1 MERKSKLQM
10 IAVDKLH
17 PHPQNP
23 RKVIGDVT
31 ELAESIKANGIL
43 QNLTVV
49 PNNDNWDD
57 KSDFTVVIGHRR
69 LAAAKQ
75 AGLTELPCAV
85 VEMTEKEQLSTM
97 LTENMQ
103 RSDLTVYE
111 QAKGFQMLID
121 LGDSVAEVVEKTG
134 FKESTVRRRL
144 KLAELDEESFKDS
157 QLRQP
162 TLADYER
169 LNQIKDIDVRNE
181 LLKSIGTNNFDNLL
195 YSAVKKQETDE
206 EKEKIEKLCLEH
218 GMIKAQK
225 HDEIPSNYEYTG
237 FFVFKDLIGKDFA
250 DGRKRYFYFGYGS
263 NIYIYAEALEKQE
276 KNDAEEEK
284 QEKNDAEE
292 EKRKLEEQRWDELV
306 EQAEEI
312 DERCEALRRDF
323 MLNTNFNDSNK
334 KQELVK
340 FIVAQ
345 VAAGASNKKYRFEEI
360 IEHDFEDDEN
370 IDSYIN
376 EHWNND
382 SGRMLMA
389 TAYALSQRIYGSFDY
404 ISVNYSDKTF
414 SRKINP
420 ELNRF
425 YNLLVKLGYV
435 MSDEEI
441 QLRDGTHPIFTT
453 GEVN

>member
-1 MERKSKLQM
+1 MERKPTLTT
-10 IAVDKLH
+10 IAIDKLH

-49 PNNDNWDD
+49 PNDTDRDD
-57 KSDFTVVIGHRR
+57 RSDFTVVIGHRR

-111 QAKGFQMLID
+111 EAKGCQLLLD
-121 LGDSVAEVVEKTG
+121 LGDTVAEIAEKTG
-134 FKESTVRRRL
+134 FSESKIRRRV
-144 KLAELDEESFKDS
+144 KLCELDEEAFKES
-157 QLRQP
+157 QIRQP
-162 TLADYER
+162 TLADYDR
-169 LNQIKDIDVRNE
+169 LNQIKDIETRNK
-181 LLKSIGTNNFDNLL
+181 LLESIGTNNFDNLL
-195 YSAVKKQETDE
+195 YSAVKKQETEE

-218 GMIKAQK
+218 GMTKVQN
-225 HDEIPSNYEYTG
+225 HDEIPSNYEYMG
-237 FFVFKDLIGKDFA
+237 IFALKDLVGKDFA
-250 DGRKRYFYFGYGS
+250 DGRKRYFYFAYS
-263 NIYIYAEALEKQE
+263 PNIYIYAEALKKQ
-276 KNDAEEEK
+276 KNDP
-284 QEKNDAEE
+284 EE

-312 DERCEALRRDF
+312 DERCEALRRGF
-323 MLNTNFNDSNK
+323 MLDTNFNDSNK

-340 FIVAQ
+340 FIVPQ
-345 VAAGASNKKYRFEEI
+345 VAMGASSKAYKFSEI
-360 IEHDFEDDEN
+360 AESQDDES
-370 IDSYIN
+370 IDSYIS

-389 TAYALSQRIYGSFDY
+389 TAYALSQRSYSSFSY
-404 ISVNYSDKTF
+404 ISVNYLDRTI
-414 SRKINP
+414 SRKNDTD
-420 ELNRF
+420 LNRF
-425 YNLLVKLGYV
+425 YNLLCKLGYV

>member
-1 MERKSKLQM
+1 MNKKSKLQM
-10 IAVDKLH
+10 ISVEKLH
-17 PHPQNP
+17 PHPKNP
-23 RKVIGDVT
+23 RKVIGDVS

-57 KSDFTVVIGHRR
+57 FTVIIGHRR

-111 QAKGFQMLID
+111 EAKGCQLLLD
-121 LGDSVAEVVEKTG
+121 LGDTVAEVAEKTG
-134 FKESTVRRRL
+134 FSESKIRRRV
-144 KLAELDEESFKDS
+144 KLCELDEEAFKES

-162 TLADYER
+162 TLADYDR
-169 LNQIKDIDVRNE
+169 LNQIKDIETRNK
-181 LLKSIGTNNFDNLL
+181 LLESIGTNNFDNLL

-206 EKEKIEKLCLEH
+206 EKEKIEKFCLEQ
-218 GMIKAQK
+218 GMTKVQK
-225 HDEIPSNYEYTG
+225 YNEIPSNYEYTG
-237 FFVFKDLIGKDFA
+237 AFELKDLIGKDFA
-250 DGRKRYFYFGYGS
+250 DGRKRYFYFAYS
-263 NIYIYAEALEKQE
+263 STIYIYAEALKKQE
-276 KNDAEEEK
+276 KNDP
-284 QEKNDAEE
+284 EE
-292 EKRKLEEQRWDELV
+292 EKRKLEEQRWDELE

-312 DERCEALRRDF
+312 DERCEALRRGF
-323 MLNTNFNDSNK
+323 MLDTNFNDNNK

-345 VAAGASNKKYRFEEI
+345 VATGVINKAHRFGEVVENQ
-360 IEHDFEDDEN
+360 DDEN
-370 IDSYIN
+370 TDSYIN
-376 EHWNND
+376 EHWSDN

-389 TAYALSQRIYGSFDY
+389 VAYALCQRTYEKLSFIYVDY
-404 ISVNYSDKTF
+404 NSKTI
-414 SRKINP
+414 SRKNSP
-420 ELNRF
+420 DLNKF
-425 YNLLVKLGYV
+425 YALLCKLGYV

-453 GEVN
+453 GEVK

>member
-1 MERKSKLQM
+1 MNKKSKLQM
-10 IAVDKLH
+10 IPTDKLH

-23 RKVIGDVT
+23 RKVIGDID

-49 PNNDNWDD
+49 PMNDDWTE
-57 KSDFTVVIGHRR
+57 FTVIIGHRR

-85 VEMTEKEQLSTM
+85 VEMSEKEQLSTM

-111 QAKGFQMLID
+111 EAKGCQLLLD
-121 LGDSVAEVVEKTG
+121 LGDTVAEVAERTG
-134 FKESTVRRRL
+134 FSESKIRRRV
-144 KLAELDEESFKDS
+144 KLCELDEEAFKES
-157 QLRQP
+157 QIRQP
-162 TLADYER
+162 TLADYDR
-169 LNQIKDIDVRNE
+169 LNQIKDIETRNK
-181 LLKSIGTNNFDNLL
+181 LLESIGTNNFDNLL
-195 YSAVKKQETDE
+195 YSAVKKQETEE

-218 GMIKAQK
+218 GMTKAQN

-237 FFVFKDLIGKDFA
+237 FFALKDLIGKDFA

-284 QEKNDAEE
+284 
-292 EKRKLEEQRWDELV
+292 RKLEEQRWDELV

-312 DERCEALRRDF
+312 DERCEALRRGF
-323 MLNTNFNDSNK
+323 MLDTNFNDSGK

-345 VAAGASNKKYRFEEI
+345 VAAGASRNVYRFSEVVENQ
-360 IEHDFEDDEN
+360 DTEN

-376 EHWNND
+376 EHWDDN

-389 TAYALSQRIYGSFDY
+389 TAYALCQRTYEKLSFIYVG
-404 ISVNYSDKTF
+404 YSSKTI
-414 SRKINP
+414 SRKNSP
-420 ELNRF
+420 DLNKF
-425 YNLLVKLGYV
+425 YALLCKLGYV

-453 GEVN
+453 GEVK

>member
-1 MERKSKLQM
+1 MNKKSKLQM
-10 IAVDKLH
+10 IPTDKLY
-17 PHPQNP
+17 PHPDNP
-23 RKVIGDVT
+23 RKVIGDVS

-57 KSDFTVVIGHRR
+57 FTVIIGHRR

-111 QAKGFQMLID
+111 EAKGCQLLLN
-121 LGDSVAEVVEKTG
+121 LGDTVAEIAEKTG
-134 FKESTVRRRL
+134 FSESKIRRRV
-144 KLAELDEESFKDS
+144 KLCELDEEAFKES
-157 QLRQP
+157 QIRQP
-162 TLADYER
+162 TLADYDR
-169 LNQIKDIDVRNE
+169 LNQIKDIETRNK
-181 LLKSIGTNNFDNLL
+181 LLESIGTNNFDNLL

-218 GMIKAQK
+218 GMTKVQN

-237 FFVFKDLIGKDFA
+237 FFELKDLIFKDFA

-263 NIYIYAEALEKQE
+263 NIYIYAEAL
-276 KNDAEEEK
+276 EK

-312 DERCEALRRDF
+312 DERCEALRRGF
-323 MLNTNFNDSNK
+323 MLDTNFNDSNK

-340 FIVAQ
+340 FIVPQ
-345 VAAGASNKKYRFEEI
+345 VAMGASSKAYKFSEI
-360 IEHDFEDDEN
+360 AESQDDES
-370 IDSYIN
+370 IDSYIS

-389 TAYALSQRIYGSFDY
+389 TAYALSQRIYSSFSY
-404 ISVNYSDKTF
+404 ISVNYLDRTI
-414 SRKINP
+414 SRKNNTD
-420 ELNRF
+420 LNRF
-425 YNLLVKLGYV
+425 YNLLCKLGYV

-441 QLRDGTHPIFTT
+441 QLRDGIHPIFTT

>member
-1 MERKSKLQM
+1 MERKPTLTT
-10 IAVDKLH
+10 IAIEKLH
-17 PHPQNP
+17 PHPNNP
-23 RKVIGDVT
+23 RKVIGDVS

-49 PNNDNWDD
+49 PMNDDWTE
-57 KSDFTVVIGHRR
+57 FTVIIGHRR

-75 AGLTELPCAV
+75 AGLTDLPCAI

-111 QAKGFQMLID
+111 EAKGCQLLLD
-121 LGDSVAEVVEKTG
+121 LGDTVAEVAEKTG
-134 FKESTVRRRL
+134 FSASKIRRRV
-144 KLAELDEESFKDS
+144 KLCELDEEAFKES

-206 EKEKIEKLCLEH
+206 EKERIEKLCLGH
-218 GMIKAQK
+218 GMTKVRK
-225 HDEIPSNYEYTG
+225 YNEIPDNYIYTG
-237 FFVFKDLIGKDFA
+237 IFALKDLIGKDFA
-250 DGRKRYFYFGYGS
+250 DGRKRYFYFAYGS
-263 NIYIYAEALEKQE
+263 NVYIYAEVL
-276 KNDAEEEK
+276 EK

-292 EKRKLEEQRWDELV
+292 EKRKLEKQKWYEID

-312 DERCEALRRDF
+312 DERCEALREGF
-323 MLNTNFNDSNK
+323 MREGNFNDNAK
-334 KQELVK
+334 KQELINYILYSMSECREYDNRSFYDLSGLK
-340 FIVAQ
+340 HENYECI
-345 VAAGASNKKYRFEEI
+345 NL
-360 IEHDFEDDEN
+360 DDYMK
-370 IDSYIN
+370 DT
-376 EHWNND
+376 
-382 SGRMLMA
+382 GKMLMA
-389 TAYALSQRIYGSFDY
+389 AAYAFFKSGQNNSSY
-404 ISVNYSDKTF
+404 ISVDYADKTIT
-414 SRKINP
+414 RKINP

-425 YNLLVKLGYV
+425 YNLLCKLGYV

-441 QLRDGTHPIFTT
+441 QLRDGTHPFFTS
-453 GEVN
+453 GKVK

>member
-57 KSDFTVVIGHRR
+57 KSDFAVVIGHRR

-111 QAKGFQMLID
+111 EAKGCQLLLD
-121 LGDSVAEVVEKTG
+121 LGDTVAEVAEKTG
-134 FKESTVRRRL
+134 FSESKIRRRV
-144 KLAELDEESFKDS
+144 KLCELDEEAFKES
-157 QLRQP
+157 QIRQP
-162 TLADYER
+162 TLQDYDR
-169 LNQIKDIDVRNE
+169 LNQIKDIDTRNK

-195 YSAVKKQETDE
+195 YSAVKKQETDA

-225 HDEIPSNYEYTG
+225 RDEIPSNYEYTG
-237 FFVFKDLIGKDFA
+237 FFALKDLIGKDFA
-250 DGRKRYFYFGYGS
+250 DGRKRYFYFCYGS
-263 NIYIYAEALEKQE
+263 NIYIYAEAF
-276 KNDAEEEK
+276 EK

-312 DERCEALRRDF
+312 DERCEALRIGF
-323 MLNTNFNDSNK
+323 MLDTNFNDSNK

-345 VAAGASNKKYRFEEI
+345 VAAGASRNVYRFSEVVENQ
-360 IEHDFEDDEN
+360 DTEN

-376 EHWNND
+376 EHWDDN

-389 TAYALSQRIYGSFDY
+389 TAYALCQRTYEKLSFIYVEY
-404 ISVNYSDKTF
+404 
-414 SRKINP
+414 SRKTISRKNSP
-420 ELNRF
+420 DLNKF
-425 YNLLVKLGYV
+425 YALLCKLGYV

-441 QLRDGTHPIFTT
+441 QLRDGTHPIYTT

>member
-1 MERKSKLQM
+1 MNKKSKLQM
-10 IAVDKLH
+10 IPTDKLN
-17 PHPQNP
+17 PHPDNP
-23 RKVIGDVT
+23 RKVIGDVS

-57 KSDFTVVIGHRR
+57 FTVIIGHRR

-169 LNQIKDIDVRNE
+169 LNQIKNIDARNE
-181 LLKSIGTNNFDNLL
+181 LLKSIGTNNFDNFL

-225 HDEIPSNYEYTG
+225 HDEIPSNYEYTE
-237 FFVFKDLIGKDFA
+237 FFALKDLIGKDFA

-263 NIYIYAEALEKQE
+263 NIYIYAEALDKQE
-276 KNDAEEEK
+276 KNDAE
-284 QEKNDAEE
+284 D

-312 DERCEALRRDF
+312 DERCEALRIGF
-323 MLNTNFNDSNK
+323 MLDTNFNDSSK

-345 VAAGASNKKYRFEEI
+345 VAAGASRNAHRFSEVVENQ
-360 IEHDFEDDEN
+360 DAEN
-370 IDSYIN
+370 IDNYIN
-376 EHWNND
+376 EHWGDN
-382 SGRMLMA
+382 SGRLLMA
-389 TAYALSQRIYGSFDY
+389 AAYASCQRTYEELSFIYVGYNS
-404 ISVNYSDKTF
+404 KTI
-414 SRKINP
+414 SRKNSP
-420 ELNRF
+420 DLNKF
-425 YNLLVKLGYV
+425 YALLCKLGYV

-453 GEVN
+453 GEVK

>member
-1 MERKSKLQM
+1 MERKPTLTT
-10 IAVDKLH
+10 IAIEKLH
-17 PHPQNP
+17 PHPDNP
-23 RKVIGDVT
+23 RKVLGDID
-31 ELAESIKANGIL
+31 ELADSIKANGIL

-49 PNNDNWDD
+49 PMNDDWTE
-57 KSDFTVVIGHRR
+57 FTVIIGHRR

-111 QAKGFQMLID
+111 EAKGCQLLLD
-121 LGDSVAEVVEKTG
+121 LGDTVAEVSKKTG
-134 FKESTVRRRL
+134 FSETKIRRRV
-144 KLAELDEESFKDS
+144 KLCELDEEAFKES
-157 QLRQP
+157 QIRQP
-162 TLADYER
+162 TLQDYDR
-169 LNQIKDIDVRNE
+169 LNQIKDIEVRNE

-195 YSAVKKQETDE
+195 YSAVKKQETEE

-237 FFVFKDLIGKDFA
+237 FFALKDLIGKDFA

-263 NIYIYAEALEKQE
+263 NIYIYAEAF
-276 KNDAEEEK
+276 EK

-312 DERCEALRRDF
+312 DERCEALRIGF
-323 MLNTNFNDSNK
+323 MLDTNFNDSNK
-334 KQELVK
+334 KQELVE

-345 VAAGASNKKYRFEEI
+345 VAAGASNQEYRFEEI
-360 IEHDFEDDEN
+360 IKHDFEDDEN

-376 EHWNND
+376 EHWSDN

-389 TAYALSQRIYGSFDY
+389 AAYALCQTNYSSFSY
-404 ISVNYSDKTF
+404 ISVSYLDKTI
-414 SRKINP
+414 SRKNNTD
-420 ELNRF
+420 LNRF
-425 YNLLVKLGYV
+425 YNLLCKLGYV

>member
-23 RKVIGDVT
+23 RKIIGDVT

-57 KSDFTVVIGHRR
+57 FTVIIGHRR

-85 VEMTEKEQLSTM
+85 VEMSEKEQLSTM

-111 QAKGFQMLID
+111 EAKGCQLLLD
-121 LGDSVAEVVEKTG
+121 LGDTVAEIAEKTG
-134 FKESTVRRRL
+134 FSESKIRRRV
-144 KLAELDEESFKDS
+144 KLCELDEEAFKES
-157 QLRQP
+157 QIRQP
-162 TLADYER
+162 TLADYDR
-169 LNQIKDIDVRNE
+169 LNQIKDIETRNK
-181 LLKSIGTNNFDNLL
+181 LLESIGTNNFDNLL

-218 GMIKAQK
+218 GMTKVQK
-225 HDEIPSNYEYTG
+225 YDGIPSNYEYMG
-237 FFVFKDLIGKDFA
+237 AFALKDLIGKEFA
-250 DGRKRYFYFGYGS
+250 DGRKRYFYFAYRS
-263 NIYIYAEALEKQE
+263 DIYIYAEALTKQK
-276 KNDAEEEK
+276 KNDAEEKRELEK
-284 QEKNDAEE
+284 
-292 EKRKLEEQRWDELV
+292 QRWDKLV

-312 DERCEALRRDF
+312 DERCEALRRGF
-323 MLNTNFNDSNK
+323 MLETNFNDSNK

-345 VAAGASNKKYRFEEI
+345 VAAGFGNKRYYFKEI

-376 EHWNND
+376 EHWND
-382 SGRMLMA
+382 SGRLLMA
-389 TAYALSQRIYGSFDY
+389 TAYALCQRTYEKLSFIYVG
-404 ISVNYSDKTF
+404 YSSKTI
-414 SRKINP
+414 SRKNSP
-420 ELNRF
+420 DLNKF
-425 YNLLVKLGYV
+425 YALLCKLGYV

-441 QLRDGTHPIFTT
+441 QLRDGTHPIFTS

>member
-1 MERKSKLQM
+1 MERKPTLTT
-10 IAVDKLH
+10 IAIEKLH
-17 PHPQNP
+17 PHPDNP
-23 RKVIGDVT
+23 RKVLGDID
-31 ELAESIKANGIL
+31 ELADSIKANGIL

-49 PNNDNWDD
+49 PMNDDWTE
-57 KSDFTVVIGHRR
+57 FTVIIGHRR

-111 QAKGFQMLID
+111 EAKGCQLLLD
-121 LGDSVAEVVEKTG
+121 LGDTVAEIAEKTG
-134 FKESTVRRRL
+134 FSESKIRRRV
-144 KLAELDEESFKDS
+144 KLCELDEEAFKES
-157 QLRQP
+157 QIRQP
-162 TLADYER
+162 TLADYDR
-169 LNQIKDIDVRNE
+169 LNQIKDIETRNK
-181 LLKSIGTNNFDNLL
+181 LLESIGTNNFDNLL
-195 YSAVKKQETDE
+195 YSAVKKQETEE

-218 GMIKAQK
+218 GMTKVQH
-225 HDEIPSNYEYTG
+225 HDEIPNNYEYTG
-237 FFVFKDLIGKDFA
+237 TFAIKDLIGKDFA
-250 DGRKRYFYFGYGS
+250 DGRKRYFYFAYGS
-263 NIYIYAEALEKQE
+263 NIYIYAEAFK
-276 KNDAEEEK
+276 K

-292 EKRKLEEQRWDELV
+292 EKRKLEEQRWDELA

-312 DERCEALRRDF
+312 DERCEALRRGF
-323 MLNTNFNDSNK
+323 MLDTNFNDSNK

-345 VAAGASNKKYRFEEI
+345 VAAGASRNVYRFSEVVENQ
-360 IEHDFEDDEN
+360 DTEN

-376 EHWNND
+376 EHWDDN

-389 TAYALSQRIYGSFDY
+389 TAYALCQRTYEKLSFIY
-404 ISVNYSDKTF
+404 VEYSRNTI
-414 SRKINP
+414 SRKNSP
-420 ELNRF
+420 DLNKF
-425 YNLLVKLGYV
+425 YALLCKLGYV

-453 GEVN
+453 GEVK

>member
-1 MERKSKLQM
+1 MERKPTLTT
-10 IAVDKLH
+10 IAIEKLH
-17 PHPQNP
+17 PHPNNP
-23 RKVIGDVT
+23 RKVIGDVS

-49 PNNDNWDD
+49 PMNDDWTE
-57 KSDFTVVIGHRR
+57 FTVIIGHRR

-111 QAKGFQMLID
+111 EAKGCQLLLD
-121 LGDSVAEVVEKTG
+121 LGDTVAEVAEKTG
-134 FKESTVRRRL
+134 FSESKIRRRV
-144 KLAELDEESFKDS
+144 KLCELDEEAFKES
-157 QLRQP
+157 QIRQP
-162 TLADYER
+162 TLQDYDR
-169 LNQIKDIDVRNE
+169 LNQIKDIETRNK
-181 LLKSIGTNNFDNLL
+181 LLESIGTNNFDNLL
-195 YSAVKKQETDE
+195 YSAVQKQKDDE

-237 FFVFKDLIGKDFA
+237 FFALKDLIGKDFA

-284 QEKNDAEE
+284 
-292 EKRKLEEQRWDELV
+292 RKLEEQRWDELV

-312 DERCEALRRDF
+312 DERCEALRIGF
-323 MLNTNFNDSNK
+323 MLDTNFNGSNK
-334 KQELVK
+334 KQELINYILYSMSEREEYNQITFCALSGLK
-340 FIVAQ
+340 YDDNNECINLDDCMKDIGKMLMS
-345 VAAGASNKKYRFEEI
+345 AAYAFFKDWQNDS
-360 IEHDFEDDEN
+360 
-370 IDSYIN
+370 SYILV
-376 EHWNND
+376 D
-382 SGRMLMA
+382 
-389 TAYALSQRIYGSFDY
+389 YA
-404 ISVNYSDKTF
+404 DKTIT
-414 SRKINP
+414 RKINP

-441 QLRDGTHPIFTT
+441 QLRDGTHPIFTS
-453 GEVN
+453 GEVK

>member
-1 MERKSKLQM
+1 MNKKSKLQM
-10 IAVDKLH
+10 IPTDKLH
-17 PHPQNP
+17 PHPDNP
-23 RKVIGDVT
+23 RKVIGDVS

-49 PNNDNWDD
+49 PNDDNWDD
-57 KSDFTVVIGHRR
+57 FTVIIGHRR

-75 AGLTELPCAV
+75 AGLTELPCAI

-111 QAKGFQMLID
+111 EAKGCQLLLD
-121 LGDSVAEVVEKTG
+121 LGDTVAEVAEKTG
-134 FKESTVRRRL
+134 FSESKIRRRV
-144 KLAELDEESFKDS
+144 KLCELDEESFKES

-169 LNQIKDIDVRNE
+169 LNQIKNIEVRNE

-237 FFVFKDLIGKDFA
+237 FFALKDLIGKDFA

-263 NIYIYAEALEKQE
+263 NIYIYAEAFEKQE
-276 KNDAEEEK
+276 KI
-284 QEKNDAEE
+284 DAEE

-306 EQAEEI
+306 EQAEET
-312 DERCEALRRDF
+312 DERCEALRRGF
-323 MLNTNFNDSNK
+323 MLDTNFSDSNK
-334 KQELVK
+334 KQELIK
-340 FIVAQ
+340 YITAQ
-345 VAAGASNKKYRFEEI
+345 VAADAHIEDYHFEEI
-360 IEHDFEDDEN
+360 IGHIFGDDES
-370 IDSYIN
+370 IDSYIS
-376 EHWNND
+376 EHWSDN

-389 TAYALSQRIYGSFDY
+389 AAYALCQTNYSSFSY
-404 ISVNYSDKTF
+404 ISVSYLDKTI
-414 SRKINP
+414 SRKNNP
-420 ELNRF
+420 ELNKF
-425 YNLLVKLGYV
+425 YALLCKLGYV

>member
-1 MERKSKLQM
+1 MNKKSKLQM
-10 IAVDKLH
+10 IQVEKLH

-49 PNNDNWDD
+49 QNNDDWDD

-75 AGLTELPCAV
+75 AGLTELPCAI
-85 VEMTEKEQLSTM
+85 VEMSEKEQLSTM

-111 QAKGFQMLID
+111 EAKGCQLLLD
-121 LGDSVAEVVEKTG
+121 LGDTVAEVAEKTG
-134 FKESTVRRRL
+134 FSESKIRRRV
-144 KLAELDEESFKDS
+144 KLCELDEEAFKES
-157 QLRQP
+157 QIRQP
-162 TLADYER
+162 TLADYDR
-169 LNQIKDIDVRNE
+169 LNQIKDIETRNK
-181 LLKSIGTNNFDNLL
+181 LLESIGTNNFDNLL
-195 YSAVKKQETDE
+195 YSAVKKQETEE

-218 GMIKAQK
+218 GMTKVQN
-225 HDEIPSNYEYTG
+225 HDEIPSNYSYAG
-237 FFVFKDLIGKDFA
+237 LFALKDLVGKDFA
-250 DGRKRYFYFGYGS
+250 DGRKRYFYFAYGS
-263 NIYIYAEALEKQE
+263 NVYIYAEAL
-276 KNDAEEEK
+276 EK

-292 EKRKLEEQRWDELV
+292 EKRKLEEQRWDELE
-306 EQAEEI
+306 EQAKEI
-312 DERCEALRRDF
+312 DERCEALRRGF
-323 MLNTNFNDSNK
+323 MLDTNFNDNNK

-345 VAAGASNKKYRFEEI
+345 VAAGASRNVRRFSEVVENQ
-360 IEHDFEDDEN
+360 DYKN
-370 IDSYIN
+370 IDSYIS
-376 EHWNND
+376 EHWSDN

-389 TAYALSQRIYGSFDY
+389 AAYALCQRSYEKLSFIYVGYNS
-404 ISVNYSDKTF
+404 KTI
-414 SRKINP
+414 SRKNSP
-420 ELNRF
+420 DLNKF
-425 YNLLVKLGYV
+425 YALLCKLGYV

>member
-1 MERKSKLQM
+1 MERKPTLTT
-10 IAVDKLH
+10 IAIDKLH
-17 PHPQNP
+17 PHPDNP
-23 RKVIGDVT
+23 RKVLGDVD
-31 ELAESIKANGIL
+31 ELAESIKASGIL

-49 PNNDNWDD
+49 PMNDDW
-57 KSDFTVVIGHRR
+57 KEFTVIIGHRR

-111 QAKGFQMLID
+111 EAKGCQLLLD
-121 LGDSVAEVVEKTG
+121 LGDTVAEVAEKTG
-134 FKESTVRRRL
+134 FSESKIRRRV
-144 KLAELDEESFKDS
+144 KLCELDEEAFKES
-157 QLRQP
+157 QIRQP
-162 TLADYER
+162 TLQDYDR
-169 LNQIKDIDVRNE
+169 LNQIKDIEVRNE

-195 YSAVKKQETDE
+195 YSAVKKQETNE

-237 FFVFKDLIGKDFA
+237 FFALKDLIGKDFA

-284 QEKNDAEE
+284 
-292 EKRKLEEQRWDELV
+292 RKLEEQRWNELA

-345 VAAGASNKKYRFEEI
+345 VAAGASNRDYRFEEI
-360 IEHDFEDDEN
+360 IEHNFEDDEN

-376 EHWNND
+376 EHWSDN

-389 TAYALSQRIYGSFDY
+389 MAYALCQKNSYERFSFILVGY
-404 ISVNYSDKTF
+404 NSKTI

-453 GEVN
+453 GEVK

>member
-1 MERKSKLQM
+1 MERKPTLTT
-10 IAVDKLH
+10 IAIEKLH
-17 PHPQNP
+17 PHPDNP
-23 RKVIGDVT
+23 RKVLGDID
-31 ELAESIKANGIL
+31 ELAESIKASGIL

-49 PNNDNWDD
+49 PMNDDWTE
-57 KSDFTVVIGHRR
+57 FTVIIGHRR

-111 QAKGFQMLID
+111 EAKGCQLLLD
-121 LGDSVAEVVEKTG
+121 LGDTVAEVAEKTG
-134 FKESTVRRRL
+134 FSESKIRRRV
-144 KLAELDEESFKDS
+144 KLCELDEEAFKES
-157 QLRQP
+157 QIRQP
-162 TLADYER
+162 TLQDYDR
-169 LNQIKDIDVRNE
+169 LNQIKDIETRNK
-181 LLKSIGTNNFDNLL
+181 LLESIGTNNFDNLL

-218 GMIKAQK
+218 GMTKVQN

-237 FFVFKDLIGKDFA
+237 FFELKDLIGKDFA
-250 DGRKRYFYFGYGS
+250 DGRNRYFYFGYGS
-263 NIYIYAEALEKQE
+263 NIYIYAEALDKQE
-276 KNDAEEEK
+276 KNDAE
-284 QEKNDAEE
+284 D

-312 DERCEALRRDF
+312 DERCEALRIGF
-323 MLNTNFNDSNK
+323 MLDTNFNDSNK

-345 VAAGASNKKYRFEEI
+345 VAAEASNQEYRFEEI
-360 IEHDFEDDEN
+360 IKHDFEDDDEN

-376 EHWNND
+376 EHWSDN

-389 TAYALSQRIYGSFDY
+389 AAYALCQTNYSSFSY
-404 ISVNYSDKTF
+404 ISVNYSDRTI
-414 SRKINP
+414 SRKNNTD
-420 ELNRF
+420 LNRF
-425 YNLLVKLGYV
+425 YSLLCKLGYV

-453 GEVN
+453 GEVK

>member
-111 QAKGFQMLID
+111 EAKGCQLLLD
-121 LGDSVAEVVEKTG
+121 LGDTVAEVAEKTG
-134 FKESTVRRRL
+134 FSESKIRRRV
-144 KLAELDEESFKDS
+144 KLCELDEEAFKES
-157 QLRQP
+157 QIRQP
-162 TLADYER
+162 TLQDYDR
-169 LNQIKDIDVRNE
+169 LNQIKDIEVRNE

-195 YSAVKKQETDE
+195 YSAVQKQEADE
-206 EKEKIEKLCLEH
+206 EEKKIEKLCLEH

-225 HDEIPSNYEYTG
+225 YREIPDNYEYTG
-237 FFVFKDLIGKDFA
+237 IFALKDLIGKDFA
-250 DGRKRYFYFGYGS
+250 DGRKRYFYFAYSS
-263 NIYIYAEALEKQE
+263 NVYIYSEAL
-276 KNDAEEEK
+276 EK

-306 EQAEEI
+306 EQAKEI

-345 VAAGASNKKYRFEEI
+345 VAAGASNRDSRFEEI
-360 IEHDFEDDEN
+360 IEHIFEYDEN

-376 EHWNND
+376 EHWSDN

-389 TAYALSQRIYGSFDY
+389 TAYALCQKNSYERFNFILVGYNS
-404 ISVNYSDKTF
+404 KTI

-425 YNLLVKLGYV
+425 YNLLCKLGYV

-441 QLRDGTHPIFTT
+441 QLRDGTHPILTT
-453 GEVN
+453 GETN

>member
-1 MERKSKLQM
+1 MNKKSKLQM
-10 IAVDKLH
+10 ISTDKLH
-17 PHPQNP
+17 PHPDNP
-23 RKVIGDVT
+23 RKVIGDVS

-57 KSDFTVVIGHRR
+57 FTVIIGHRR

-111 QAKGFQMLID
+111 EAKGCQLLLD
-121 LGDSVAEVVEKTG
+121 LGDTVADVAKKTG
-134 FKESTVRRRL
+134 FSESKIRRRV
-144 KLAELDEESFKDS
+144 KLCELDEESFKES

-162 TLADYER
+162 TLQDYDR
-169 LNQIKDIDVRNE
+169 LNQIKDIDTRNK

-195 YSAVKKQETDE
+195 YSAVQKQETDE

-225 HDEIPSNYEYTG
+225 HDEIPDNYEYAG
-237 FFVFKDLIGKDFA
+237 VFALKDLIGKDFA
-250 DGRKRYFYFGYGS
+250 DGRKRYFYFAYYGS
-263 NIYIYAEALEKQE
+263 NIYIYAEAFEKQE
-276 KNDAEEEK
+276 KNDA
-284 QEKNDAEE
+284 E
-292 EKRKLEEQRWDELV
+292 EKRKLEEQRWDALV
-306 EQAEEI
+306 EQAEKI
-312 DERCEALRRDF
+312 DERCEALRIGF
-323 MLNTNFNDSNK
+323 MLDTNFNDSNK

-345 VAAGASNKKYRFEEI
+345 VVAGANSMVYKFCKVV
-360 IEHDFEDDEN
+360 EHQNDKS
-370 IDSYIN
+370 IDSYVN
-376 EHWNND
+376 EHWSSDN
-382 SGRMLMA
+382 GRMLMA
-389 TAYALSQRIYGSFDY
+389 TAYALSQRDCENFSF
-404 ISVNYSDKTF
+404 IHVGYSSRTI
-414 SRKINP
+414 SRKNSP
-420 ELNRF
+420 DLNKF
-425 YNLLVKLGYV
+425 YVLLCKLGYV

-453 GEVN
+453 GETN

>member
-1 MERKSKLQM
+1 MERKPTLTT
-10 IAVDKLH
+10 IAIEKLH
-17 PHPQNP
+17 PHPDNP
-23 RKVIGDVT
+23 RKVLGDID
-31 ELAESIKANGIL
+31 ELADSIKANGIL

-49 PNNDNWDD
+49 PMNDDWTE
-57 KSDFTVVIGHRR
+57 FTVIIGHRR

-111 QAKGFQMLID
+111 EAKGCQLLLD
-121 LGDSVAEVVEKTG
+121 LGDTVAEVAEKTG
-134 FKESTVRRRL
+134 FSESKIRRRV
-144 KLAELDEESFKDS
+144 KLCELDEEAFKES
-157 QLRQP
+157 QIRQP
-162 TLADYER
+162 TLQDYDR

-181 LLKSIGTNNFDNLL
+181 LLTSIGTNNFDNLL
-195 YSAVKKQETDE
+195 YSAVQKQETDE

-218 GMIKAQK
+218 GMTKAQK
-225 HDEIPSNYEYTG
+225 YNEIPDNYEYTG
-237 FFVFKDLIGKDFA
+237 IFALKDLIGKDFA
-250 DGRKRYFYFGYGS
+250 DGRKRYFYFACGS
-263 NIYIYAEALEKQE
+263 NVYIYAEALEKQE
-276 KNDAEEEK
+276 KNDAEE
-284 QEKNDAEE
+284 
-292 EKRKLEEQRWDELV
+292 KRKLEEQRWNELA

-360 IEHDFEDDEN
+360 IEHDFEDGEN

-376 EHWNND
+376 KHWNND

-389 TAYALSQRIYGSFDY
+389 TAYALCQRNSYERFSFILVGY
-404 ISVNYSDKTF
+404 NSKTI

-425 YNLLVKLGYV
+425 HNLLVKLGYV

-453 GEVN
+453 GETN

>member
-1 MERKSKLQM
+1 MERKPTLTT
-10 IAVDKLH
+10 IAIDKLH

-23 RKVIGDVT
+23 RKVLGDID
-31 ELAESIKANGIL
+31 ELAEAIKANGIL

-49 PNNDNWDD
+49 PMNDDWTE
-57 KSDFTVVIGHRR
+57 FTVIIGHRR

-85 VEMTEKEQLSTM
+85 VEMSEKEQLSTM

-111 QAKGFQMLID
+111 EAKGCQLLLD
-121 LGDSVAEVVEKTG
+121 LGDTVAEIAEKTG
-134 FKESTVRRRL
+134 FSESKIRRRV
-144 KLAELDEESFKDS
+144 KLCELDEEAFKES
-157 QLRQP
+157 QIRQP
-162 TLADYER
+162 TLADYDR
-169 LNQIKDIDVRNE
+169 LNQIKDIETRNK
-181 LLKSIGTNNFDNLL
+181 LLESIGTNNFDNLL
-195 YSAVKKQETDE
+195 YSAVKKQETEE

-237 FFVFKDLIGKDFA
+237 FFALKDLIGKDFA

-263 NIYIYAEALEKQE
+263 NIYIYAEAFEKQE
-276 KNDAEEEK
+276 KNDP
-284 QEKNDAEE
+284 EE
-292 EKRKLEEQRWDELV
+292 EKRKLEEQRWDELA

-312 DERCEALRRDF
+312 DERCEALRRGF
-323 MLNTNFNDSNK
+323 MLDTNFNDSNK

-340 FIVAQ
+340 FIVNQ
-345 VAAGASNKKYRFEEI
+345 VAMGASSKAYKFSEVAESQ
-360 IEHDFEDDEN
+360 DDES

-376 EHWNND
+376 EHWDDN

-389 TAYALSQRIYGSFDY
+389 TAYALCQTGYERFSFICVGY
-404 ISVNYSDKTF
+404 SSKTISRRN
-414 SRKINP
+414 NP
-420 ELNRF
+420 DLNRF
-425 YNLLVKLGYV
+425 YSLLCKLGYV

-453 GEVN
+453 GEVK

>member
-1 MERKSKLQM
+1 MNKKSKLQM
-10 IAVDKLH
+10 IQVEKLH
-17 PHPQNP
+17 PHPDNP
-23 RKVIGDVT
+23 RKVIGDVS

-49 PNNDNWDD
+49 PNNDDWDD
-57 KSDFTVVIGHRR
+57 KSDFTVIIGHRR

-111 QAKGFQMLID
+111 EAKGCQLLLD
-121 LGDSVAEVVEKTG
+121 LGDTVAEIAEKTG
-134 FKESTVRRRL
+134 FSESKIRRRV
-144 KLAELDEESFKDS
+144 KLCELDEEAFKES
-157 QLRQP
+157 QIRQP
-162 TLADYER
+162 TLADYDR
-169 LNQIKDIDVRNE
+169 LNQIKDIKTRNK
-181 LLKSIGTNNFDNLL
+181 LLESIGTNNFDNLL
-195 YSAVKKQETDE
+195 YSAVKNQETEE
-206 EKEKIEKLCLEH
+206 EKEKIEKICLEH
-218 GMIKAQK
+218 GMTKVQK
-225 HDEIPSNYEYTG
+225 YDEIPSNYEYMG
-237 FFVFKDLIGKDFA
+237 AFALKDLIGKEFA
-250 DGRKRYFYFGYGS
+250 DGRKRYFYFAYSS
-263 NIYIYAEALEKQE
+263 NIYIYAEALKKQK
-276 KNDAEEEK
+276 KNDP
-284 QEKNDAEE
+284 EE
-292 EKRKLEEQRWDELV
+292 EKRKLEEQRWNELA

-334 KQELVK
+334 KQDLVK

-345 VAAGASNKKYRFEEI
+345 VAAGASNRDYRFEEI
-360 IEHDFEDDEN
+360 IEHNFEDDEN

-376 EHWNND
+376 EHWSDN

-389 TAYALSQRIYGSFDY
+389 MAYALCQKNSYERFSFILVGY
-404 ISVNYSDKTF
+404 TSKTI

>member
-111 QAKGFQMLID
+111 EAKGCQLLLD
-121 LGDSVAEVVEKTG
+121 LGDTVAEIAEKTG
-134 FKESTVRRRL
+134 FSESKIRRRV
-144 KLAELDEESFKDS
+144 KLCELDEEAFKES
-157 QLRQP
+157 QIRQP
-162 TLADYER
+162 TLADYDK
-169 LNQIKDIDVRNE
+169 LNQIKDIDTRNK
-181 LLKSIGTNNFDNLL
+181 LLESIGTNNFDNLL
-195 YSAVKKQETDE
+195 YSAVKKQETEE

-218 GMIKAQK
+218 GMTKVQN
-225 HDEIPSNYEYTG
+225 HDEIPSNYSYAG
-237 FFVFKDLIGKDFA
+237 LFALKDLVGKDFA
-250 DGRKRYFYFGYGS
+250 DGRKRYFYFAYSS
-263 NIYIYAEALEKQE
+263 NIYIYAEALKKQE
-276 KNDAEEEK
+276 KNDP
-284 QEKNDAEE
+284 EE
-292 EKRKLEEQRWDELV
+292 EKRKLEEQRWDKLV

-312 DERCEALRRDF
+312 DERCEALRRGF
-323 MLNTNFNDSNK
+323 MLDTNFNDSKK

-340 FIVAQ
+340 FIVNQ
-345 VAAGASNKKYRFEEI
+345 VAMGASSKAYKFSEVAESQ
-360 IEHDFEDDEN
+360 DDES
-370 IDSYIN
+370 IDSYIS

-389 TAYALSQRIYGSFDY
+389 AAYALCQLNYSSFSY

-414 SRKINP
+414 SRKNNLD
-420 ELNRF
+420 LNRF
-425 YNLLVKLGYV
+425 YVLLCKLGYV